1 MIKHFALL
9 SAALA
14 ALSALPAA
22 AQDLRVL
29 NPGSGTPAVLPATA
43 YAKNFD

>member
-9 SAALA
+9 GTALA

-29 NPGSGTPAVLPATA
+29 NPGSGTPAVLTATT
-43 YAKNFD
+43 YAQNFD